1 MTSVKFATIAVL
13 LLLAAAV
20 ATCSKNCQGKPSA
33 YPVNTAPP
41 VFVKSVTN
49 GKRYLAGQG
58 NDSFHIVHVY
68 GTPTEMG
75 TAYGQLFAAEIPL
88 QIQLFDEYVADMITG
103 ALPWFPSW
111 LADLVVKYGGGFLL
125 EFTYNLTAPFTPTR
139 YIEELDAISAAV
151 GIDKWKLRCISQ
163 FPEAIKAACTIVGA
177 NNQATSNTSNKGG
190 IAHLRG
196 LDFGAHPKIKDYPMV
211 AVYHPT
217 DGTPAI
223 ANFGW
228 LGLTG
233 VLTGMSSQTIGLGE
247 KVWDGSSI
255 YNGSLSGEAWTF
267 VTRDVLRATNM
278 AEALAIIKNANRTC
292 GIHLGVGDSTTNT
305 FNGLEINAKQVKIFN
320 WTSIPPY
327 PEHPVIQ
334 DVFYWDKYGQPTS
347 SYCLSDLLKEN
358 YGNID
363 AEVLTTQI
371 AAQLQTGDIHC
382 AAFDYTTKVAYFA
395 NARKTFD
402 PNGPLDA
409 YDRQFTRLDMA
420 ALFNEP
426 SP

>member
-1 MTSVKFATIAVL
+1 LRSST
-13 LLLAAAV
+13 
-20 ATCSKNCQGKPSA
+20 PS
-33 YPVNTAPP
+33 PP
-41 VFVKSVTN
+41 
-49 GKRYLAGQG
+49 
-58 NDSFHIVHVY
+58 
-68 GTPTEMG
+68 P
-75 TAYGQLFAAEIPL
+75 
-88 QIQLFDEYVADMITG
+88 
-103 ALPWFPSW
+103 
-111 LADLVVKYGGGFLL
+111 
-125 EFTYNLTAPFTPTR
+125 
-139 YIEELDAISAAV
+139 
-151 GIDKWKLRCISQ
+151 SQ

-247 KVWDGSSI
+247 KVWDKSSI
-255 YNGSLSGEAWTF
+255 FNGSLSGEAWTF
-267 VTRDVLRATNM
+267 VTRDVLRAKNM
-278 AEALAIIKNANRTC
+278 AEALSIIENANRTC

-327 PEHPVIQ
+327 AEHPVIK

-358 YGNID
+358 YGNLD

-382 AAFDYTTKVAYFA
+382 AAFDYDTKIAYFA

-409 YDRQFTRLDMA
+409 YDRQFTRLDMG